1 MDQGTVL
8 ALHLSTQKGQ
18 PMAEVSEAN
27 AIPDVGLE
35 GDRHAQQGNPRQV
48 LLMDKETLDLLSLS
62 SGMIKENITVEGLD
76 LSSVKPGNV
85 FFIGADVTM
94 EATGLCEPCEQMDM
108 LRPGLQEAL
117 QDRRG
122 VLAMVLNG
130 GTLRVGDAV
139 RIEP

>member
-8 ALHLSTQKGQ
+8 ALHLSSQKGQ
-18 PMAEVSEAN
+18 SMAEVSEAN
-27 AIPDVGLE
+27 AISDVGLE

-130 GTLRVGDAV
+130 GTLRVGDVV

>member
-8 ALHLSTQKGQ
+8 ALHLSSQKGQ
-18 PMAEVSEAN
+18 SMAEVSEAN
-27 AIPDVGLE
+27 AISDVGLE

-108 LRPGLQEAL
+108 LRPGLQDAL

-130 GTLRVGDAV
+130 GTLRVGDVV

>member
-8 ALHLSTQKGQ
+8 ALHLSSQKGQ
-18 PMAEVSEAN
+18 SMAEVSEAN
-27 AIPDVGLE
+27 AISDVGLE

-122 VLAMVLNG
+122 VLAMVVNG
-130 GTLRVGDAV
+130 GTLRVGDVV

>member
-1 MDQGTVL
+1 MYQGTVL
-8 ALHLSTQKGQ
+8 ALHLSSQKGQ
-18 PMAEVSEAN
+18 SMAEVSEAN
-27 AIPDVGLE
+27 AISDVGLE

-130 GTLRVGDAV
+130 GTLRVGDVV